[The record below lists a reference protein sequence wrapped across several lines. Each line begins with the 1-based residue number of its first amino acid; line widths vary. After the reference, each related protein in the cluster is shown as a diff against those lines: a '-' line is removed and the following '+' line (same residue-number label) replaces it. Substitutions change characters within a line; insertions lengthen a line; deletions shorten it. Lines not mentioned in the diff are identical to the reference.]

1 MTRRAYLYFVLT
13 FLLGVIVGAAG
24 LFSYAWYSG
33 HWHQSFDTQHI
44 IRHLTRELKLSDA
57 QVQQLTP
64 IVEDWTK
71 KHAELRS
78 QVAPQFQSLREE
90 FRNRVSQILTPE
102 QLEKFNKLVR
112 RHDERM
118 KRGKS

>member
-13 FLLGVIVGAAG
+13 FLLGVIVGGAG